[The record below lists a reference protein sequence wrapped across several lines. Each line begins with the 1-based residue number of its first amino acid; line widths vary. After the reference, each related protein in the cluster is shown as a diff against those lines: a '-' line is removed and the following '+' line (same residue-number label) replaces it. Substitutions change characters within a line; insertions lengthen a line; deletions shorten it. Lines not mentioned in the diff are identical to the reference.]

1 MTARADPPRRVRSRP
16 AQYGGKTGARE
27 ARDAHR
33 PDEPEGMPSKRR
45 TPAASRPGPRGVV
58 LGLGNDILTDDAIG
72 PLIVRRLRD
81 KFREQPSVD
90 FIESNEMGLALLD
103 FLEGYDWA
111 LLVDSIVSGT
121 VPPATVRLFER
132 ADFPTTR
139 GSNPHHVGVYDA
151 LAFAE
156 RVDLAVPK
164 EIRVVAIEVRDPFTF
179 GTGLTPELERA
190 SDRLV
195 AEVGELVRERLNGA
209 CTNTESPKKSR
220 GP

>member
-1 MTARADPPRRVRSRP
+1 MTAHPGRPRRTRP
-16 AQYGGKTGARE
+16 RAARAGGKGSAHYPGAGGAPAGPPA
-27 ARDAHR
+27 ARDEA
-33 PDEPEGMPSKRR
+33 PIGSLPG
-45 TPAASRPGPRGVV
+45 SRGIV

-72 PLIVRRLRD
+72 PLIVRRL
-81 KFREQPSVD
+81 KSQFQGVPTVE

-111 LLVDSIVSGT
+111 LLVDSMVSGA
-121 VPPATVRLFER
+121 VPPATVRIFER
-132 ADFPTTR
+132 SDFPTTR

-164 EIRVVAIEVRDPFTF
+164 EIRVVAIEVNDPFTF

-195 AEVGELVRERLNGA
+195 AEVGELVRERLDGA
-209 CTNTESPKKSR
+209 CTSTGSPERSQR
-220 GP
+220 L